1 MPRCIQCMTP
11 LKEVIHVYNI
21 FKPPSQF
28 CERCEQLWN
37 NITITNHED
46 RCSKCLNIKTSN
58 SNVCLDCQF
67 LEKEFKLM
75 DQLYCQYRYQ
85 GIMKDTLQQ
94 YKFMRDYELSNVLSQ
109 KLQLPQTDY
118 DLIVPIPSPF
128 ERDAERT
135 YNPVVTVLDKMG
147 VDYVNV
153 LGTNIR
159 PKQSELGKLERANAS
174 NPFYVKE
181 VDIDLEDKV
190 ILLIDDIYTTGLTI
204 HHAGCKLLPLN
215 VRKFKVIAFA
225 R

>member
-1 MPRCIQCMTP
+1 MRRCIQCMTP
-11 LKEVIHVYNI
+11 LKEIIHVYNI
-21 FKPPSQF
+21 FKTPTPF

-37 NITITNHED
+37 NIRITHLDE
-46 RCSKCLNIKTSN
+46 RCSRCLNIKTSD
-58 SNVCLDCQF
+58 SNDCLDCQF

-85 GIMKDTLQQ
+85 GVMKDVLQQ
-94 YKFMRDYELSNVLSQ
+94 YKFMRDYELSSVLSE

-118 DLIVPIPSPF
+118 DYIVPIPSPF
-128 ERDAERT
+128 QRDVERT
-135 YNPVVTVLDKMG
+135 FNPVATVLDKMG
-147 VDYVNV
+147 VDYVNI

-159 PKQSELGKLERANAS
+159 PKQSELGKLERANAP

-181 VDIDLEDKV
+181 KDIDIEGKV

-204 HHAGCKLLPLN
+204 HHSGCKLLSLN
-215 VRKFKVIAFA
+215 VRKFKVFAFA